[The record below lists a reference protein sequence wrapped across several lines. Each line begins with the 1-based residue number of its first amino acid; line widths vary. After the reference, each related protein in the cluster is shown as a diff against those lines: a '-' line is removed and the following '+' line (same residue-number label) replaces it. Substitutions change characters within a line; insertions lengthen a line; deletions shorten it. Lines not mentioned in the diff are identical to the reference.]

1 MLTTYRSRGLL
12 CLLVLAA
19 LIVPRAASAQT
30 LSDVLSFL
38 LTNRSIPT
46 DDFVRDESAAAAT
59 RDAISTLLLNELST
73 LPISSSSG
81 GFTYRLDPTLGTTLR
96 SSDSFGPFFSERSLT
111 AGAHQMSIGV
121 SYQYAQYSDIDGRD
135 LRNGTL
141 VATASK
147 LTSETTPFDVETLTL
162 RLRSDTMTLQTNIGL
177 TDRFD
182 VGAVLPFI
190 RLELDGQRV
199 DNYRGKESVQAVASG
214 TSSGLG
220 DLVLRGKYNAVRNGA
235 SGIAFGI
242 EAHLPTGDEDN
253 LLGSGKTTIAPRAIA
268 SYEGA
273 RIGLHG
279 TGGYIFGGFSDVLD
293 LSGAVVAVA
302 TPRLSLVGEL
312 STRRYST
319 LGRLVS
325 ETAPHPTL
333 ANVETVRL
341 GTTDEATTRMIMLAG
356 FKWNVASTWLLN
368 VNVTHPLTDAGL
380 NASWTPTITFD
391 RSFGR

>member
-1 MLTTYRSRGLL
+1 MLL
-12 CLLVLAA
+12 
-19 LIVPRAASAQT
+19 PRPASAQT

-46 DDFVRDESAAAAT
+46 DDFVRDASAAAAT

-81 GFTYRLDPTLGTTLR
+81 GFTYRLEPTLGTTLR

-111 AGAHQMSIGV
+111 AGAGQISFGV
-121 SYQYAQYSDIDGRD
+121 SYQYARYTDIDGRD

-141 VATASK
+141 IATASK
-147 LTSETTPFDVETLTL
+147 LTTETAPFDVETLTL
-162 RLRSDTMTLQTNIGL
+162 RLRSDTMTLQTNIGV
-177 TDRFD
+177 TDRLD

-190 RLELDGQRV
+190 RLQLDGQRV
-199 DNYRGKESVQAVASG
+199 DNYRGAEALQAIASG

-220 DLVLRGKYNAVRNGA
+220 DLVLRSKYNVVRRGA
-235 SGIAFGI
+235 SGLAFGV
-242 EAHLPTGDEDN
+242 EARLPTGDEDN
-253 LLGSGKTTIAPRAIA
+253 LLGSGQTTVAPRAIA

-273 RIGLHG
+273 RVGVHG
-279 TGGYIFGGFSDVLD
+279 TGGYILGGFSDVLD
-293 LSGAVVAVA
+293 LSGAIAAAA
-302 TPRLSLVGEL
+302 TPRLTLVGEL
-312 STRRYST
+312 SVRRFSS
-319 LGRLVS
+319 LGRLAS
-325 ETAPHPTL
+325 STALHPTL
-333 ANVETVRL
+333 TNVETVRL

-356 FKWNVASTWLLN
+356 LKWNVASTWLLN

-380 NASWTPTITFD
+380 NAGWTPTLTLD